1 MFAKKFCA
9 ASLSFLALSFSCAP
23 KTNAAVSGIGVFN
36 IIAGSLGCLVSVS
49 SIVLGSILME
59 GEEANNATKKEG
71 LRTILLGAIP
81 LLPSIA
87 CILNGVTA
95 NDTKQNSVDIKELNE
110 RLDKLENKSVG

>member
-23 KTNAAVSGIGVFN
+23 KTNAAISGIGVFN
-36 IIAGSLGCLVSVS
+36 IIAGSLGCLS
-49 SIVLGSILME
+49 SAANIVLGSLLMA
-59 GEEANNATKKEG
+59 GEENNEATKAEG
-71 LRTILLGAIP
+71 LRTILFGAIP

-95 NDTKQNSVDIKELNE
+95 NDTKQNTLDIKKLNE
-110 RLDKLENKSVG
+110 RLEKLENKSVG